1 MAKTLKGKII
11 EISTH
16 FINCYCNSILR
27 MNNAIVRMKTC
38 IWDHCWTTTSCFCY
52 WERVETSLSFCYW
65 YKDEKH
71 KTNLFIIFFN
81 SLDICYL
88 YNMCVLIT
96 FRYLPNVMCLSK
108 FIFFQ
113 FDGRDFRHFFLVT
126 MYYGICTIYKMPD
139 QHFKLLN
146 KTNRFCNSYSKSLLS
161 SVVIWRCETPKTKR
175 NSFIFSI
182 RLSKL

>member
-71 KTNLFIIFFN
+71 KTNLSFIFSN
-81 SLDICYL
+81 SLDISYI
-88 YNMCVLIT
+88 YNSRDMILDITTWLQCTLI
-96 FRYLPNVMCLSK
+96 FALS
-108 FIFFQ
+108 I
-113 FDGRDFRHFFLVT
+113 R
-126 MYYGICTIYKMPD
+126 MPD
-139 QHFKLLN
+139 QHFIILN
-146 KTNRFCNSYSKSLLS
+146 KRTVFCNLYSVLYCLQ
-161 SVVIWRCETPKTKR
+161 
-175 NSFIFSI
+175 
-182 RLSKL
+182 L